1 MIRSRLTWL
10 DALRGYAAVVVA
22 LFHLSPTV
30 IGRERHLAMHEH
42 FDFGRYGVLLFFLVS
57 GYVIPMSL
65 ERHGSLR
72 RFWVGRIF
80 RIYPAYLLA
89 IVAGLALAFS
99 GWQRLDVTLYKE
111 TVASILG
118 HVTMLSDLLG
128 LRTAT
133 RPMWTLTYEMVFYLI
148 VAGLFVW
155 GRHRDSAW
163 WAAGLALTVLVAGR
177 VLPDGL
183 FAGTFDGRRITAA
196 VLLVLVTGCVAAFL
210 SGRRGPAL
218 LAGVVGIGL
227 VLLPLLDGQPTRYAT
242 PGSSSNAT
250 LMLAVMFAG
259 TVVYRAQ
266 HGQLDRRVAAVVLTL
281 VMVVQGINQWLLDGT
296 QLVRNC
302 LVAAAVAGT
311 FAIAFL
317 LRDRA
322 VPGFLTWLGLVSF
335 SVYLLHMP
343 VLAVASHF
351 LRGRPLPLFAAFALG
366 TLVVSWAAYH
376 LVERPGQQLGRRV
389 ESYLEARFGP
399 AMRVSIANTEGGTPS
414 TGSFGMQR
422 ESV

>member
-42 FDFGRYGVLLFFLVS
+42 FDFGRYGVLLFFVVS

-72 RFWVGRIF
+72 RFWVGRLF

-89 IVAGLALAFS
+89 GGVSLILVFA
-99 GWQRLDVTLYKE
+99 GWQRLEPTFYKD
-111 TVASILG
+111 TVATVLG

-128 LRTAT
+128 MRTLT
-133 RPMWTLTYEMVFYLI
+133 RPMWTLSYEMIFYLI

-155 GRHRDSAW
+155 RRHRDSAW
-163 WAAGLALTVLVAGR
+163 WAAGLALIVLVAGR
-177 VLPDGL
+177 ALPPGL
-183 FAGTFDGRRITAA
+183 FAGTFDGRRITGA
-196 VLLVLVTGCVAAFL
+196 VLVVLVLGCVAAYL

-218 LAGVVGIGL
+218 VAGVVGLGM
-227 VLLPLLDGQPTRYAT
+227 VLLPLLNGQPTWYAT
-242 PGSSSNAT
+242 PKSSSNAT
-250 LMLAVMFAG
+250 LMLAVMFCG
-259 TVVYRAQ
+259 TVIYRAQ
-266 HGQLDRRVAAVVLTL
+266 HGQLDRRVAAAVLTL
-281 VMVVQGINQWLLDGT
+281 VTVVQGINQWLLDGT
-296 QLVRNC
+296 QLLRNC
-302 LVAAAVAGT
+302 LVAGAVAGS

-317 LRDRA
+317 LRNRA
-322 VPGFLTWLGLVSF
+322 FPAFLSWLGLVSF

-343 VLAVASHF
+343 VLAVAQHF
-351 LRGRPLPLFAAFALG
+351 LRDHPFQLFAAFVVG

-376 LVERPGQQLGRRV
+376 LVERPGQELGRRV
-389 ESYLEARFGP
+389 ESYLEGRFGP
-399 AMRVSIANTEGGTPS
+399 ATRVSIANTEGGTPS
-414 TGSFGMQR
+414 TGSFGLQR